1 MAQVEPSAAFG
12 NLLATGV
19 LSAGLLAIAV
29 TDWRQFRIPDLL
41 SLPLMGLG
49 LMLSLASGDW
59 QMRLAGAVV
68 GYLAFWLV
76 ETVYRRLR
84 GEDGLGRGDAKLLA
98 VGGAWCGL
106 TGLPMIVLIAAG
118 SALIFALATGRG
130 RRDALPFGPFLSLAI
145 AMVYIL
151 N

>member
-12 NLLATGV
+12 NLVATGV

-41 SLPLMGLG
+41 SLPLIGLG
-49 LMLSLASGDW
+49 LVLSLASGDW

-76 ETVYRRLR
+76 ETVYRLLR

-98 VGGAWCGL
+98 VGGAWCEL
-106 TGLPMIVLIAAG
+106 AGLPMIVLIAAG

>member
-1 MAQVEPSAAFG
+1 MAQVESSAAFG

-41 SLPLMGLG
+41 SLPLMALG
-49 LMLSLASGDW
+49 LVLSLASGDW

-98 VGGAWCGL
+98 AGGAWCGL
-106 TGLPMIVLIAAG
+106 AGLPMIVLIAAG